1 MRGIVAAFSTAA
13 VMLFTA
19 SPGQNRFTAS
29 PDSVRFH
36 TEDIST
42 FWNVFDKTRPDF
54 DPKTIQKEYINVGSD
69 GLKGFLKNR
78 IENGKNLS
86 KVIKGN
92 LAYYEAVRES
102 SLSIDRKRE
111 RLYECFRNLRNIY
124 PAAVFPDVYFVIGA
138 RNSGGTVF
146 PGGLIIGAEM
156 FGSTTA
162 EFQPPLDIGYVDEVV
177 SHELIHFQQKYAAN
191 NTLLAQCIR
200 EGSADFLGELI
211 AGDHSNK
218 KVYAYGEEH
227 IKELWEEF
235 LRAKGSSD
243 WSNWLYYS
251 KDKGKPK
258 DLGYWIGY
266 KITNAYYNKAADKAQ
281 AIEDILTITDFDRF
295 LEQSG
300 LVGNP

>member
-1 MRGIVAAFSTAA
+1 MLSTAS
-13 VMLFTA
+13 V
-19 SPGQNRFTAS
+19 GQNRFSAS
-29 PDSVRFH
+29 PDGMRFH
-36 TEDIST
+36 TEDITT
-42 FWNVFDKTRPDF
+42 FWKVFDKTMPEF
-54 DPKTIQKEYINVGSD
+54 DPKAIQRDYIDVGSD
-69 GLKGFLKNR
+69 GLKGFLKHR

-86 KVIKGN
+86 KVIRGN
-92 LAYYEAVRES
+92 LAYYESVGES

-111 RLYECFRNLRNIY
+111 RLYECFRNHRNIY

-156 FGSTTA
+156 FGNATS
-162 EFQPPLDIGYVDEVV
+162 EFKPPLDIEYVDEVV

-218 KVYAYGEEH
+218 TVYAYGEAH
-227 IKELWEEF
+227 IKELWGEF
-235 LRAKGSSD
+235 LRAKAGTD
-243 WSNWLYYS
+243 WTNWLYYS
-251 KDKGKPK
+251 KDKDRPK

-266 KITNAYYNKAADKAQ
+266 RITSAYYNRATDKTQ
-281 AIEDILTITDFDRF
+281 ALIDILNITDFDRF
-295 LEQSG
+295 FEQSG
-300 LVGNP
+300 LIGNP